1 MKRTLIQLV
10 ATRPTTPAS
19 PTAAAL
25 SEAGPPLH
33 RRLFWRTYLAW
44 LATCSDDE
52 AERLQQALS
61 EHAPHVRPLINAL
74 GDALR
79 DPHTAVQLPAS
90 LLAQLTASG
99 WMPGTAATTPGRKT
113 VPLAA

>member
-1 MKRTLIQLV
+1 MKRTMIQLV
-10 ATRPTTPAS
+10 ATRPATPAS

-25 SEAGPPLH
+25 NEAAPPPQ

-52 AERLQQALS
+52 AEQLQQALA

-79 DPHTAVQLPAS
+79 DPHAAVQLPAS

-99 WMPGTAATTPGRKT
+99 WMPGTAAATPRRKV